1 MRKLGVIGIGNV
13 GVTVAYTIV
22 SQGIA
27 DELVMIDT
35 NDRSE
40 ERRVGKECM

>member
-22 SQGIA
+22 LKGSQ
-27 DELVMIDT
+27 T
-35 NDRSE
+35 NL
-40 ERRVGKECM
+40 